1 MMAKLLIALYVL
13 TTSSALIALKWGAK
27 AGALVSYAGDK
38 VHLNL
43 NVYSVS
49 GIGLYGFS
57 FLLYTFLISK
67 YELGY
72 IIPLTTAFVYILI
85 FSGSYFIFRE
95 NFTLFKIIGIILIL
109 SGLVFLNFKGA

>member
-1 MMAKLLIALYVL
+1 MAKILIALYVL

-27 AGALVSYAGDK
+27 AGSLITYVNYK

-43 NVYSVS
+43 NLYTFLGVS
-49 GIGLYGFS
+49 LYGFS

-67 YELGY
+67 YDLGY

-85 FSGSYFIFRE
+85 FAGSYLVFRE
-95 NFTLFKIIGIILIL
+95 NFTVPKIIGIILVLCGI
-109 SGLVFLNFKGA
+109 VFLNLKSA